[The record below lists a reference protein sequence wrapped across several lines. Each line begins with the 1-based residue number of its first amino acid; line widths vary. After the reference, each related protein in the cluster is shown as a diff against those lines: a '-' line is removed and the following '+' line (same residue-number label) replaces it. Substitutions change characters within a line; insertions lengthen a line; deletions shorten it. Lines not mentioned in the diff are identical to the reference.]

1 MMLKRLLSFSLFALL
16 LTPAARAYELL
27 YTATIDPETK
37 LARVELA
44 LKGEDI
50 PSKLVL
56 NLSSG
61 RYKDLKS
68 TQDLQEKGDKA
79 IWRTEGNE
87 SKLSYSFVIDNQR
100 KNGGYDSRITED
112 WAILRSDKLI
122 APISATSSGRSSD
135 TRLKLVMPE
144 GWSSALPYP
153 EIEEGL
159 YQISDAKRRFV
170 RPKGWM
176 IVGKIGSRQDYI
188 AGTDTRISGPKGQDI
203 RRQDVLAF
211 LNWNL
216 PELKKIFPL
225 FPDHLLI
232 VTADDPMWRGGLSGT
247 RSLFMHADRP
257 LISGNRTS
265 SMIHELIHVG
275 TGIHGDDQSDWIVE
289 GIAEFYSLE
298 ILRRTGGI
306 SDDRYQEAMDKLI
319 RWGEKAP
326 SLLVKRSSGPITARA
341 AGVMLELDKEIREA
355 SNGKASIDE
364 VARALASTRGEVT
377 LERFRKLSEQAAGRP
392 VKTLALENLTSKS
405 SKTLKD
411 QAKKSPD
418 DGGGER
424 QGQDH

>member
-1 MMLKRLLSFSLFALL
+1 MMFIRLLTLFVLFAAFV
-16 LTPAARAYELL
+16 PATWAYELL
-27 YTATIDPETK
+27 YTAEIDPDAK
-37 LARVELA
+37 LARVEMSLSG
-44 LKGEDI
+44 KDI
-50 PSKLVL
+50 PSKLTI

-68 TQDLQEKGDKA
+68 KDPLEIKGAKA
-79 IWRTEGNE
+79 IWHPKGRKA
-87 SKLSYSFVIDNQR
+87 KLSYSFVIDNQR
-100 KNGGYDSRITED
+100 SNGGYDSRITQD

-122 APISATSSGRSSD
+122 APISATSRGRSNA
-135 TRLKLVMPE
+135 RLKLDMPE

-153 EIEEGL
+153 KIENNF
-159 YQISDAKRRFV
+159 YQLSDPKRRFV

-176 IVGKIGSRQDYI
+176 IVGKIGSRQDLI
-188 AGTDTRISGPKGQDI
+188 AGTETRISGPKDQNI

-265 SMIHELIHVG
+265 SMIHELVHVG
-275 TGIHGDDQSDWIVE
+275 TGIHGDDESDWIVE
-289 GIAEFYSLE
+289 GLAEFYSLE

-306 SDDRYQEAMDKLI
+306 SEIRYQEAMEKLAQ
-319 RWGEKAP
+319 WGEKAP

-341 AGVMLELDKEIREA
+341 TGVMLELDKEIRNA
-355 SNGKASIDE
+355 SGGKASIDD
-364 VARALASTRGEVT
+364 VARELASTRGEVT
-377 LERFRKLSEQAAGRP
+377 LKHFRALSEKAAGRP
-392 VKTLALENLTSKS
+392 VKALATENLTE
-405 SKTLKD
+405 KD
-411 QAKKSPD
+411 TQSAK
-418 DGGGER
+418 
-424 QGQDH
+424 